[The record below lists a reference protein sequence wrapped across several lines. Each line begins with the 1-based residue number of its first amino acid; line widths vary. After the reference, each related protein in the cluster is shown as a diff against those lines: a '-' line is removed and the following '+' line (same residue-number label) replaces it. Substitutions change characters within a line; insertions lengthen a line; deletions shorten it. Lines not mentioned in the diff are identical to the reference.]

1 MNDLTDHKPDIL
13 RAILTDTFEGV
24 TLTRV
29 EVRGR
34 PAYIAR
40 EIGEA
45 IGYAHGGKRFATR
58 IRETWA
64 AEMQDGRDYA
74 VLNGEALATFK
85 RLVGTNSVPSK
96 TNQGLLIL
104 FERGLHLALLK
115 TTKPAGERLRA
126 YLAESIMPGLAR
138 GQAVRDGD
146 AQPEPRRAIVDELR
160 AEADLI
166 RAKAD
171 MVRAHAERI
180 RAETE
185 RLRVEAKVERGKRPR
200 SSSPSSSR
208 GGPDFSHLQTPPK
221 GMTRLPNGR
230 IIPAAK
236 AATVRQ
242 VWTLI
247 CEGLPDRDI
256 VKMLGVKR
264 QLVHRIR
271 RGLRYRWVQEEGA

>member
-1 MNDLTDHKPDIL
+1 MNDLTDHKPDTL

-24 TLTRV
+24 PLTRV
-29 EVRGR
+29 ELHGR

-45 IGYAHGGKRFATR
+45 IGYANNGAAFADRVTR
-58 IRETWA
+58 SWSREM
-64 AEMQDGRDYA
+64 EEGRDFM
-74 VLNGEALATFK
+74 VLEGEALDTFR
-85 RLVGTNSVPSK
+85 RLTVDSTVSHARH
-96 TNQGLLIL
+96 LLIL

-146 AQPEPRRAIVDELR
+146 AQPEPRRAVVDELR

-221 GMTRLPNGR
+221 GMTRLLNGR